1 MTLCHVCGNEIE
13 RGCLICRF
21 CATEQQKQVD
31 TKLPF
36 LQKTVNLEKGRPS
49 AESALHRL
57 TLELA
62 TARREGVKLLIVIHG
77 YGSSGKGGVI
87 RDECRKVLDYMR
99 LKKEISD
106 YISGEECSSRA
117 GPIKGLV
124 RRYPHLEG
132 ERMLKAKN
140 PGITVVIL

>member
-13 RGCLICRF
+13 RGLLICRF
-21 CATEQQKQVD
+21 CAAEQQNQED

-36 LQKTVNLEKGRPS
+36 LQKTVNLERGRPS

-57 TLELA
+57 TLELD
-62 TARREGVKLLIVIHG
+62 TARREGVRMLVVIHG

-87 RDECRKVLDYMR
+87 RDECRKSLDYMR
-99 LKKEISD
+99 LKKEICD
-106 YISGEECSSRA
+106 FIPGEECGSKA
-117 GPIKGLV
+117 GPVKGLV

-132 ERMLKAKN
+132 EKMLKMKN

>member
-36 LQKTVNLEKGRPS
+36 LQKTVNLERGRPS

-57 TLELA
+57 TLELD

-87 RDECRKVLDYMR
+87 RDQCRKVLDYMR
-99 LKKEISD
+99 LKKEIND
-106 YISGEECSSRA
+106 FIPGEECSAKA
-117 GPIKGLV
+117 GLIKALI

-132 ERMLKAKN
+132 DRKLRTKN